1 MKRFICLVLSIC
13 FLITLFIP
21 NTVFASVEED
31 AGDWQDISLTEE
43 EFNEILSN
51 NPNNEIRPIATG
63 LILSYSIGISKNGNT
78 LIIAGKTSGAT
89 GVIKCGFT
97 KVTIQR
103 RKDSSSSWT
112 DFKVYE
118 DLYNDA
124 GVYAL
129 AKTYIVISGY
139 EYRVTCTHYAKKN
152 IFSVEKINNTS
163 NTIQF

>member
-1 MKRFICLVLSIC
+1 MRKIISVMLSIC
-13 FLITLFIP
+13 FLFSLLIP
-21 NTVFASVEED
+21 NSAFASVENGQ
-31 AGDWQDISLTEE
+31 GDWQDIYLSEE
-43 EFNEILSN
+43 EFNEILAN
-51 NPNNEIRPIATG
+51 NPNNDIRPLASG
-63 LILSYSIGISKNGNT
+63 LIDAYSIGISKNGNT
-78 LIIAGKTSGAT
+78 LIIAGKTSGVT

-124 GVYAL
+124 GIYAL
-129 AKTYIVISGY
+129 SKSYIVISGY

-152 IFSVEKINNTS
+152 LLSVQKIDNTS
-163 NTIQF
+163 NTIKF

>member
-1 MKRFICLVLSIC
+1 MKRIISCALSIC
-13 FLITLFIP
+13 FLFSILIP
-21 NTVFASVEED
+21 NTTFASAKEEV
-31 AGDWQDISLTEE
+31 GEWQDIYLSEE

-51 NPNNEIRPIATG
+51 NPNNELRPLASG
-63 LILSYSIGISKNGNT
+63 LIDAYSIGISKNGNT
-78 LIIAGKTSGAT
+78 LIIAGKTSGSSV
-89 GVIKCGFT
+89 VIKSGFT

-112 DFKVYE
+112 DFKTYE

-124 GVYAL
+124 SSYYL

-152 IFSVEKINNTS
+152 ILSVQKINNTS
-163 NTIQF
+163 NTIKF

>member
-1 MKRFICLVLSIC
+1 MKKIISLVLSIC
-13 FLITLFIP
+13 FLFSLFVP
-21 NTVFASVEED
+21 NTAFASAEEGE
-31 AGDWQDISLTEE
+31 GDWQDISLSEE
-43 EFNEILSN
+43 EFNEIISN
-51 NPNNEIRPIATG
+51 NPNNEIRPFATG
-63 LILSYSIGISKNGNT
+63 LINGYYIGISKNGNT
-78 LIIAGKTSGAT
+78 LIIAGKTIGAT

-112 DFKVYE
+112 DFKTYE

-124 GVYAL
+124 GIYAL
-129 AKTYIVISGY
+129 SKSYIVISGY

-163 NTIQF
+163 NTIKF

>member
-1 MKRFICLVLSIC
+1 MLSIC
-13 FLITLFIP
+13 VLFSLFIP
-21 NTVFASVEED
+21 NTVFASYEEGID
-31 AGDWQDISLTEE
+31 DWQDICLTEE
-43 EFNEILSN
+43 EFNAVLSN
-51 NPNNEIRPIATG
+51 NPNNDIEPFATG
-63 LILSYSIGISKNGNT
+63 LINGYYIGISKDGNK
-78 LIIAGKTSGAT
+78 LIIAGKTIGAT
-89 GVIKCGFT
+89 GVIKSGFT

-124 GVYAL
+124 TSYFL
-129 AKTYIVISGY
+129 SKSYIVISGY

-152 IFSVEKINNTS
+152 LLSVQKIDNTS